1 VTNQI
6 APFGL
11 QDLGQ
16 RDGSAPTM
24 GLYRAFISSSDP
36 TPIFTGDLVQD
47 LIGAPASGAFG
58 PYITQ
63 ASSGLTGNGAFKGV
77 FRGCEFLNLAVG
89 RVVWSPFWPGASV
102 GGPSSQADPIA
113 YYNANP
119 DFYFI
124 AQATSAAIIGSSNIG
139 QNMSVTATSSL
150 GTTLS
155 GQSAIA
161 LASSVAPS
169 SDPTRPVR
177 LIDFYSN
184 YAPGLFPGQPVTAAV
199 AAAQLGFVNGTD
211 NTTPGQIMVVALNN
225 IEANT
230 TTGSSI

>member
-1 VTNQI
+1 
-6 APFGL
+6 
-11 QDLGQ
+11 
-16 RDGSAPTM
+16 M
-24 GLYRAFISSSDP
+24 GFYRAFISSSDP

-58 PYITQ
+58 PFITQ
-63 ASSGLTGNGAFKGV
+63 ASSGLTGNSAFKGV

-89 RVVWSPFWPGASV
+89 RGVWSPFWPGASV

-124 AQATSAAIIGSSNIG
+124 AQATSAAVIGSSNIG
-139 QNMSVTATSSL
+139 QNINVTATSSL
-150 GTTLS
+150 GNPLT

-161 LASSVAPS
+161 LASSTTGS
-169 SDPTRPVR
+169 SATQAAFPFR

-184 YAPGLFPGQPVTAAV
+184 YAPGLFPGQPVSAAV

-211 NTTPGQIMVVALNN
+211 NTTPGQIMVVAFAN
-225 IEANT
+225 IEANSVS
-230 TTGSSI
+230 GSSI